1 MRLSS
6 ARVIRPSRT
15 PVRRDVLPLAAAGL
29 AAVVAAGVY
38 WLGPPGVDTPAH
50 LFQTWLYRHQG
61 FVWWNNDW
69 YSGRYVFV
77 AYSVLFYP
85 LAAKVGI
92 GALAVFAAAVMS
104 AATAWVMVARYGFKA
119 ALAPA
124 LLLAVVAPYNMM
136 VSGAYPF
143 LCGAAAMAVA
153 LACVQRGWRLG
164 FAVAALVTLG
174 FSPLALVL
182 LAVVMAGVVFGGGL
196 SSMLGRHRVEL
207 AAFVF
212 VLALA
217 ATVQH
222 LFSGDTSYPY
232 GGVDLLVIGAF
243 CVAGI
248 LVAGTGREARSLRAM
263 FVIYLAVN
271 AAAFMISAP
280 VGANAGRLFA
290 EAGTP
295 LLLLTRN
302 VAGRR
307 SPLILMVAAV
317 ALVLQ
322 VGPFVRDMSTAWSN
336 PGSTKSFWQ
345 PALDYLHEHPSAHQ
359 YRVEVVANWGHWEAL
374 YVPEAGFYLARG
386 WYRQDDLPVNRA
398 LYRSQLTARSYQH
411 WLRSVGVR
419 YVLLPRGPLDQS
431 ARAEARLLR
440 SGRSGL
446 VLDAN
451 VGNVD
456 IYRLRHATPIVTG
469 PGKSKLISLK
479 RGRVAMHVSEP
490 GTYLLRVRYT
500 RWWSPTN
507 DASAVAAP
515 DGMTLV
521 TAFSAGPVRLNV
533 DPPVP

>member
-6 ARVIRPSRT
+6 ARVIRPPRT

-29 AAVVAAGVY
+29 AAVVAASVY

-243 CVAGI
+243 CVAGF

-271 AAAFMISAP
+271 AAALHDQRPGGSQRRQAVCRGRHAAASAHAKRRRAPLAADPDGGRRRPGAPGGAVCARHEHRLEQPRLHQELLAAGARLSARAPIGAP
-280 VGANAGRLFA
+280 VPGRGGCQLGPLGGA
-290 EAGTP
+290 
-295 LLLLTRN
+295 
-302 VAGRR
+302 
-307 SPLILMVAAV
+307 
-317 ALVLQ
+317 
-322 VGPFVRDMSTAWSN
+322 VR
-336 PGSTKSFWQ
+336 
-345 PALDYLHEHPSAHQ
+345 
-359 YRVEVVANWGHWEAL
+359 
-374 YVPEAGFYLARG
+374 ARG
-386 WYRQDDLPVNRA
+386 
-398 LYRSQLTARSYQH
+398 
-411 WLRSVGVR
+411 G
-419 YVLLPRGPLDQS
+419 LLPR
-431 ARAEARLLR
+431 ARLVPPGRPAGQPAR
-440 SGRSGL
+440 S
-446 VLDAN
+446 
-451 VGNVD
+451 
-456 IYRLRHATPIVTG
+456 I
-469 PGKSKLISLK
+469 
-479 RGRVAMHVSEP
+479 
-490 GTYLLRVRYT
+490 
-500 RWWSPTN
+500 
-507 DASAVAAP
+507 AP
-515 DGMTLV
+515 
-521 TAFSAGPVRLNV
+521 S
-533 DPPVP
+533 

>member
-1 MRLSS
+1 M
-6 ARVIRPSRT
+6 I
-15 PVRRDVLPLAAAGL
+15 AAGI
-29 AAVVAAGVY
+29 Y

-85 LAAKVGI
+85 LAAKIGI
-92 GALAVFAAAVMS
+92 GALSVFAAAVMS
-104 AATAWVMVARYGFKA
+104 AATAWVMVARYGIRA

-124 LLLAVVAPYNMM
+124 ILLAIVAPYNMM

-153 LACVQRGWRLG
+153 VACVQRGWRTG
-164 FAVAALVTLG
+164 FCVAALVTLG
-174 FSPLALVL
+174 FSPLALAL
-182 LAVVMAGVVFGGGL
+182 LAVIMASVVFGGGVTSVL
-196 SSMLGRHRVEL
+196 ARHRVEL

-217 ATVQH
+217 VTVQQ
-222 LFSGDTSYPY
+222 LFSGGSSYPY
-232 GGVDLLVIGAF
+232 GSVDLLVIGAF
-243 CVAGI
+243 CVAGY
-248 LVAGTGREARSLRAM
+248 LLAGRGAETRSLRAM
-263 FVIYLAVN
+263 FAIYLAVN
-271 AAAFMISAP
+271 AAAFMVSAP
-280 VGANAGRLFA
+280 VGSNAGRLFV

-307 SPLILMVAAV
+307 SPLILGVAAV

-345 PALDYLHEHPSAHQ
+345 PSVDYLRAHPSAHQ

-374 YVPEAGFYLARG
+374 YMPEAGFYIARG
-386 WYRQDDLPVNRA
+386 WYRQDDQPVNNVFYNGR
-398 LYRSQLTARSYQH
+398 LTPERYQR
-411 WLRSVGVR
+411 WLRTVGVR
-419 YVLLPRGPLDQS
+419 YVLLPRGPLDHS
-431 ARAEARLLR
+431 ARTEARLLR

-446 VLDAN
+446 TRVAR

-456 IYRLRHATPIVTG
+456 VYRLPYATPIVTG
-469 PGKSKLISLK
+469 PGDATLVSLAA
-479 RGRVAMHVSEP
+479 GGVSLRVTVP
-490 GTYLLRVRYT
+490 GTYLVRVRWT
-500 RWWSPTN
+500 SGWSAPQGVKT
-507 DASAVAAP
+507 AESAN
-515 DGMTLV
+515 GMTLV
-521 TAFSAGPVRLNV
+521 TANHAGTVRLHIE
-533 DPPVP
+533 PPLS